1 MISIYGERGRRSPDN
16 VKLMSPFSS
25 ALSSPGERS
34 AQTSD
39 HTKATSEGSVGSR
52 QDYIDN
58 VALALCG
65 DCAGRDRPIGYRA
78 LPTSIG

>member
-1 MISIYGERGRRSPDN
+1 MISIYGERERRSPDN

-39 HTKATSEGSVGSR
+39 QATSEGSVGSR

-78 LPTSIG
+78 FPTSIG